1 VGETVDDRRE
11 SSVSP
16 TAEQTMGKPFN
27 IPDSEVPEKTHGR
40 NIGDE
45 GEKLTK
51 VDNLVIENHSP

>member
-1 VGETVDDRRE
+1 
-11 SSVSP
+11 
-16 TAEQTMGKPFN
+16 MGKPFN